1 MLSQLEL
8 VKEGRR
14 DDTLRSLAVLC
25 SNQVLDDIGAEP
37 LGLDHSEHVAILRF
51 LAMLMVDEERDG
63 LGADSLRKVAQIHER
78 ALREEGKV

>member
-25 SNQVLDDIGAEP
+25 SNQVLDGIGTEP
-37 LGLDHSEHVAILRF
+37 IGVDHSEHVAVLRF